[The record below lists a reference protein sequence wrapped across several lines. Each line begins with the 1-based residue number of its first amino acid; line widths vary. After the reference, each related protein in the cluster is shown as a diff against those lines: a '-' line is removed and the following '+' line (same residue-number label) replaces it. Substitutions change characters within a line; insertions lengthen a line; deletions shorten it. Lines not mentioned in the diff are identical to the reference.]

1 MSCANLFHFLS
12 LTNRMEKIIF
22 TVSSQ
27 SHFSLD
33 KEIIGGI
40 VNLTSPRIF
49 SLSKGGDGW
58 RKTFKILLT
67 KF

>member
-1 MSCANLFHFLS
+1 
-12 LTNRMEKIIF
+12 MEKIIL